1 MCTLFHLL
9 QVKLASLRE
18 YLLSMRGQG
27 YSLVGVEQ
35 TAQSKCI
42 TKYQFQRR
50 TVLVLG
56 YVCMFCYICAAISI
70 ETCKLVFDRETWAVQ
85 EFASLLKFR
94 LFVSSFTE
102 AAPNATWVYTVHCIN
117 ASIPNVQSTTTA
129 SDTWLSWYLVVD
141 QMLGCSRRSSLLY
154 SSTVKKISWIERNYK
169 NLTPWKFFTWIIF
182 NIKISQSMVL
192 CIVVTAVNHFH
203 KNVCLCTVH
212 NVCDELMELL
222 CAS

>member
-1 MCTLFHLL
+1 M
-9 QVKLASLRE
+9 KLASLRE

-117 ASIPNVQSTTTA
+117 ASIPNVQSTTTV
-129 SDTWLSWYLVVD
+129 SGTWLSWLI
-141 QMLGCSRRSSLLY
+141 CP
-154 SSTVKKISWIERNYK
+154 T
-169 NLTPWKFFTWIIF
+169 NLTDCHTKVSHMASP
-182 NIKISQSMVL
+182 SAALLHYSMP
-192 CIVVTAVNHFH
+192 
-203 KNVCLCTVH
+203 
-212 NVCDELMELL
+212 
-222 CAS
+222 S